1 VRPIALTASVA
12 LAVSLAT
19 CARESAGPPRH
30 AAFSVAPVLPSG
42 TSLAAFN
49 LSVDNVRLIVVRP
62 PADTVFDQTV
72 AFPANQSSLPISAD
86 IPLEQSPETFQVTI
100 QLLSGTTLLFAGTQN
115 VSVTADQ
122 VTPPA
127 QIPVTYSG
135 PGQNVATLTID
146 PPDSVLTQG
155 GTLQFRLTAKD
166 AQGVIVPTFYASWT
180 TSDTNV
186 AKVDATGV
194 LTAPLSRATVSV
206 LAHTPNNVS
215 ATTPITFAPAATAI
229 SIVSGCN
236 QGAPPGG
243 QLPQPVVVRVIAGD
257 QLGVKGV
264 AVQFTAPPG
273 GAVVPTQAVTDA
285 NGLVQTVVTLGAT
298 PGPTSLAINASGLPP
313 VTCNQTVQTSA
324 TKLAITAQPTGSVT
338 AGALFTVVVTAQD
351 ALGNTDAS
359 FAGTVTLALGAN
371 PGGTVYGP
379 QTVAAVA
386 GIATFGSVALDKA
399 GTGYTLVATSGVLTP
414 ATTTPFTVIP
424 AAPAQLVYSVQPTT
438 VGAGSPITPAVV
450 VASQDAFGNPTPSF
464 VGSVTVALG
473 ANPGSAT
480 LGGTLSHTA
489 VSGAATFADLTVNK
503 VGSGYTLVASSSGLS
518 NATSTSFNVTTVP
531 ATQLVFTTA
540 PQNVTAGSAITP
552 AVQVSAM
559 DGFGNVNTSFTGAVT
574 IALGS
579 NPGGGVLSG
588 TLTANAAAGVATF
601 SDLSINKAGSG
612 YTLAASSPG
621 LVAATSTAF
630 NVTTGA
636 ATQLAI
642 TTQPTNVT
650 AGVAIAPAVT
660 VEARDAGG
668 NVTSTFT
675 GNVTVALQANPG
687 SGILSGTL
695 TRAAV
700 AGVATFNDLS
710 LDKAA
715 NGYTLRVTSGA
726 LTAATS
732 TTFNVSAGTATT
744 LAFVTQPVSVLQG
757 APIAPPV
764 TVAVQDGFGN
774 TVPSAVNTITIS
786 IGTNPNGGTLTG
798 TTSVAA
804 VAGVASFANLSIDN
818 PGTGY
823 TLQAAATGFT
833 PVVSAAF
840 NVLPSGAGIAWI
852 NAAGGNWSNPAN
864 WSPARVPAKG
874 DTVFITLGGTYTV
887 TLDVNDT
894 VAFLTV
900 GGGAP
905 TLTASSRTLGVD
917 SGGSVAAGATVTLT
931 NSTLNGAGIL
941 ASQGT
946 LNLQNTTVNSGLS
959 NLGLLVVR
967 SNTTLNGSFTTGPVS
982 TLRVEGDASCCSAF
996 VTVANGFTNNGTI
1009 DLTAI
1014 NGASG
1019 TSAALTVTNGSL
1031 TNAAGGHINSLP
1043 GTGGARTLTAQ
1054 LANQGTVT
1062 VSAPLTINHGSAA
1075 HTNSGTIALAA
1086 NLTLNQSGVSP
1097 SFTHSGTLTI
1107 PAGDTLILNSGAFN
1121 YTGGTIGGLGA
1132 VTFSSVTLALTPAL
1146 TNDTLTLSFTNSTV
1160 NGPGTLGNAATRT
1173 LFAQNATFNGPVDN
1187 QGVLRARAGTTFNGS
1202 LTTSASSTL
1211 RVEGDAACC
1220 SAFVTVAN
1228 GFTNN
1233 GTIDLTAIN
1242 GASGTSAALTVTNGS
1257 LTNAPGGHINSL
1269 PGTGGAR
1276 TLTAQLANQ
1285 GTVTV
1290 SAPLTINH
1298 GSAAHT
1304 NSGTIA
1310 LAANLTLNQSGV
1322 SPSFTHSGTLAIPAG
1337 DTLILNSGAFNY
1349 TGGTI
1354 GGLGAITFSSVTLA
1368 LTPNLV
1374 NDTLSLSFTNSTVN
1388 GPGTLANAAT
1398 RTLFAQNATFNGP
1411 VDNQGVLRARAST
1424 TFNGS
1429 LTTSASST
1437 LRVEGDASCCSAF
1450 VTVAN
1455 GFTNNG
1461 TIDLTAINGASGTSA
1476 ALTVTN
1482 GSLTNT
1488 VGAHINSLPGTGGA
1502 RTLTAQLANQGTLT
1516 VSAPLTINHGSA
1528 AHTNSGTIALA
1539 ANLTLNQ
1546 SGVSPSFTHSGTLT
1560 IPAGDTLILNS
1571 GAFNYT
1577 GGTIGGLG
1585 AITLSSVTLALTPDL
1600 TNDTLTLSFTN
1611 STVNGPG
1618 TLANAATRTLFAQN
1632 ATFNGPVV
1640 NNGVLRARS
1649 STVFNGSLTTSV
1661 GSTLRVE
1668 GDAACCA
1675 AFVTVANGFTNNGA
1689 IDLTAINGASG
1700 TTAGLTVT
1708 SGSLT
1713 NAAGASINSLAG
1725 TGGSR
1730 TLTAQLVNLGTL
1742 AVSQPLTINH
1752 GSATHT
1758 NSGTITVAANLT
1770 VNQSGT
1776 TPSFTNGGA
1785 ISVGTGDTLTI
1796 TSGTFTQNAGTL
1808 GGAGALELSSV
1819 NPAAFNTAHSL
1830 GSIILLNTTVS
1841 FSTAQSTAATQW
1853 GITNST
1859 VNGPITFTNN
1869 AGRSLTVQGATFN
1882 TAFDNQGALTLRASS
1897 SLTGTLTTGGAS
1909 SLVVQGDAACCAAFA
1924 TIANGFTNNGT
1935 IDLTAINGASGTTAQ
1950 LTVTSGTLTNAPG
1963 AIITSSAGTGGAR
1976 TLAVALNNQGT
1987 LTVAQPLTMNLSAAV
2002 HTNGSTGVINITGGD
2017 LTLNQGGVGPS
2028 FTNLGTINL
2037 PSGRTWTVTGG
2048 AWTHSGPTLGS
2059 GGALVLSSV
2068 NPAAFNT
2075 AHTLG
2080 AITLTNT
2087 TASFALD
2094 QTTATTAFTLTN
2106 STVNGPGTLTNA
2118 SGKTLVIQGGTLNT
2132 ALINQNLVTL
2142 RGSLTLNDTVNTS
2155 PGTILRIEGDASC
2168 CAAFVTVA
2176 NGFTNRGT
2184 IALTAINGTGTTANF
2199 SVTNGTLVNA
2209 AIATIDVQ
2217 AGNGGARQL
2226 NVALDNQGTMTVSQA
2241 LTMNKGSAD
2250 IGNAGLIKLSGGD
2263 MTVTESGTRPG
2274 FGNTGTI
2281 DVGTN
2286 KLVVNGTGSF
2296 VTQGGGILRGSGT
2309 FDIATPNISF
2319 ITNGTT
2325 IVGGGPGVG
2334 TLNWVGTYLQG
2345 PDPSVFQVDVG
2356 GLATNPGVDY
2366 DQFVGTDNVTL
2377 QGGTLNVNLTG
2388 PVSGQRYVIMRLPVG
2403 KTFTG
2408 DFQVKNIDPVPKC
2421 AVGPVA
2427 NEYVI
2432 NCP

>member
-1 VRPIALTASVA
+1 MPDRPSRVRPIALTASVA

-100 QLLSGTTLLFAGTQN
+100 QLLSGTTLLFAGTQS

-135 PGQNVATLTID
+135 PGQNVASLTID

-180 TSDTNV
+180 TSDTNA

-194 LTAPLSRATVSV
+194 LTAPFARATVSV

-215 ATTPITFAPAATAI
+215 ASTPSTFAPAATAI

-257 QLGVKGV
+257 QVGVKGV

-285 NGLVQTVVTLGAT
+285 NGLAQTVVTLGST
-298 PGPTSLAINASGLPP
+298 PGPTSLSINAGGLAP

-338 AGALFTVVVTAQD
+338 AGAPFTVVVTAQD
-351 ALGNTDAS
+351 ALGNTDVS
-359 FAGTVTLALGAN
+359 FAGSVTLALGAN
-371 PGGTVYGP
+371 PGGAVFGP
-379 QTVAAVA
+379 QTVTAVA
-386 GIATFGSVALDKA
+386 GVATFGSVALDKA

-414 ATTTPFTVIP
+414 ATSAPFTV
-424 AAPAQLVYSVQPTT
+424 
-438 VGAGSPITPAVV
+438 
-450 VASQDAFGNPTPSF
+450 VA
-464 VGSVTVALG
+464 
-473 ANPGSAT
+473 
-480 LGGTLSHTA
+480 
-489 VSGAATFADLTVNK
+489 GAATQLVFTTQPPATVVAGTGFPIVVTVQDGQGNAVTTFTGSITLALGTHPAGVVLTGTTTVAATAGVATFSSFPGLTVA
-503 VGSGYTLVASSSGLS
+503 GGYTLVASSSGLQSVVS
-518 NATSTSFNVTTVP
+518 NSFTVIPAAATTL
-531 ATQLVFTTA
+531 AFTTQ
-540 PQNVTAGSAITP
+540 PSNVASGVGITP
-552 AVQVSAM
+552 AVQVAVQ
-559 DGFGNVNTSFTGAVT
+559 DNFGNTVTTATDAITVSLTVPNGAV
-574 IALGS
+574 LG
-579 NPGGGVLSG
+579 G
-588 TLTANAAAGVATF
+588 TLTRNAASGVATF
-601 SDLSINKAGSG
+601 TGLTVDKAGT
-612 YTLAASSPG
+612 YTLSAVATG
-621 LVAATSTAF
+621 LTGATSASFT
-630 NVTTGA
+630 VTTGA

-668 NVTSTFT
+668 NLTSTFT

-687 SGILSGTL
+687 TGLLSGTL

-700 AGVATFNDLS
+700 AGVATFDDLS

-732 TTFNVSAGTATT
+732 VTFNVSAGTATT

-764 TVAVQDGFGN
+764 AVAVQDGFGN
-774 TVPSAVNTITIS
+774 TVPSAVNNITMS
-786 IGTNPNGGTLTG
+786 IGTNPNAGTLSGTLT
-798 TTSVAA
+798 VAA
-804 VAGVASFANLSIDN
+804 SGGVATFSDLHIDN

-823 TLQAAATGFT
+823 TLQAAAGGFT
-833 PVVSAAF
+833 AVVSAAF

-874 DTVFITLGGTYTV
+874 DTVFIRLGGSYTV

-917 SGGSVAAGATVTLT
+917 SGGSVAAGATVPLT
-931 NSTLNGAGIL
+931 NGTLNGAGIL
-941 ASQGT
+941 VSQGT

-959 NLGLLVVR
+959 NLGLLVAR
-967 SNTTLNGSFTTGPVS
+967 SGTTLNGPFTTGPVS
-982 TLRVEGDASCCSAF
+982 TLRVEGDASCCSAA

-1019 TSAALTVTNGSL
+1019 TSAVLTVTNGSL
-1031 TNAAGGHINSLP
+1031 TNAAGAHLNSLP

-1054 LANQGTVT
+1054 LANQGTLT
-1062 VSAPLTINHGSAA
+1062 VSQPLTINHGSAA
-1075 HTNSGTIALAA
+1075 HTNSGTVALAA

-1107 PAGDTLILNSGAFN
+1107 QAGDTLILNSGAFN
-1121 YTGGTIGGLGA
+1121 YAGGAIGGLGA
-1132 VTFSSVTLALTPAL
+1132 ITFSSVTLALTPNL

-1160 NGPGTLGNAATRT
+1160 NGPGTLANAATRT
-1173 LFAQNATFNGPVDN
+1173 LFAQNTTFNGPVDN

-1211 RVEGDAACC
+1211 RVEGDASCC
-1220 SAFVTVAN
+1220 SAFVTVTN

-1276 TLTAQLANQ
+1276 TLTAQLVNQ

-1310 LAANLTLNQSGV
+1310 LAASLTLNQSGV

-1337 DTLILNSGAFNY
+1337 DTLIVNSGAFDY

-1354 GGLGAITFSSVTLA
+1354 GGLGAITFSSATLSLTPA
-1368 LTPNLV
+1368 LT
-1374 NDTLSLSFTNSTVN
+1374 NDTLALSFTNSTVN

-1398 RTLFAQNATFNGP
+1398 RTLFAQNTDFNGP
-1411 VDNQGVLRARAST
+1411 VNNQGVLQARSGT

-1429 LTTSASST
+1429 LTTSAAST
-1437 LRVEGDASCCSAF
+1437 LRVEGDAACCAAF
-1450 VTVAN
+1450 VTVTN

-1482 GSLTNT
+1482 GSLTNAT
-1488 VGAHINSLPGTGGA
+1488 GAH
-1502 RTLTAQLANQGTLT
+1502 
-1516 VSAPLTINHGSA
+1516 
-1528 AHTNSGTIALA
+1528 
-1539 ANLTLNQ
+1539 
-1546 SGVSPSFTHSGTLT
+1546 
-1560 IPAGDTLILNS
+1560 
-1571 GAFNYT
+1571 
-1577 GGTIGGLG
+1577 
-1585 AITLSSVTLALTPDL
+1585 
-1600 TNDTLTLSFTN
+1600 
-1611 STVNGPG
+1611 
-1618 TLANAATRTLFAQN
+1618 
-1632 ATFNGPVV
+1632 
-1640 NNGVLRARS
+1640 
-1649 STVFNGSLTTSV
+1649 
-1661 GSTLRVE
+1661 
-1668 GDAACCA
+1668 
-1675 AFVTVANGFTNNGA
+1675 
-1689 IDLTAINGASG
+1689 
-1700 TTAGLTVT
+1700 
-1708 SGSLT
+1708 
-1713 NAAGASINSLAG
+1713 INSLAG

-1752 GSATHT
+1752 GSAAHT

-1770 VNQSGT
+1770 VNQSGI

-1785 ISVGTGDTLTI
+1785 IGVGTGDTLTI
-1796 TSGTFTQNAGTL
+1796 TSGAFTQNAGTL
-1808 GGAGALELSSV
+1808 GGAGALALSSV

-1830 GSIILLNTTVS
+1830 GSIILLNATVS

-1869 AGRSLTVQGATFN
+1869 AGRSLTVQGATYN

-1897 SLTGTLTTGGAS
+1897 SLTGTVTTGGAS

-1935 IDLTAINGASGTTAQ
+1935 IDLTAINGTSGTTAQ

-1976 TLAVALNNQGT
+1976 TLAVALNNLGT

-2017 LTLNQGGVGPS
+2017 LTLNQGGAGPS
-2028 FTNLGTINL
+2028 FTNLGTVNL

-2048 AWTHSGPTLGS
+2048 AWTHSGPALGS

-2068 NPAAFNT
+2068 SPAAFNT

-2094 QTTATTAFTLTN
+2094 QSTATTAFTLTN

-2118 SGKTLVIQGGTLNT
+2118 AGKNLFVQGGVLNT

-2142 RGSLTLNDTVNTS
+2142 RGSVTINDTIITAPS
-2155 PGTILRIEGDASC
+2155 STLRIEGDAAC
-2168 CAAFVTVA
+2168 CAAFVRVDSA
-2176 NGFTNRGT
+2176 FTNNGT
-2184 IALTAINGTGTTANF
+2184 IELTAVNGAGTTA
-2199 SVTNGTLVNA
+2199 SLTVDSGIVVNA
-2209 AIATIDVQ
+2209 GTIDVLP
-2217 AGNGGARQL
+2217 GNGGARAL
-2226 NVALDNQGTMTVSQA
+2226 NVSLNNQGTMIVSQA
-2241 LTMNKGSAD
+2241 LTMNKSAASVV
-2250 IGNAGLIKLSGGD
+2250 NASTGAIQLAGGDLTVTLSGF
-2263 MTVTESGTRPG
+2263 RPAISN
-2274 FGNTGTI
+2274 FGTI
-2281 DVGTN
+2281 NVGTN
-2286 KLVVNGTGSF
+2286 KMVVSGTGGFTNQSA
-2296 VTQGGGILRGSGT
+2296 GT
-2309 FDIATPNISF
+2309 LMGPGTLDVATPNISF
-2319 ITNGTT
+2319 ITNGKT
-2325 IVGGGPGVG
+2325 IVGAAPGMGILTFLGTYTVGPTASIEVELGQGTPTPGVTFDQFRADSILFQSG
-2334 TLNWVGTYLQG
+2334 GILNATA
-2345 PDPSVFQVDVG
+2345 VG
-2356 GLATNPGVDY
+2356 GTVVNDYPVITTVKPITGGLQTFNIPGNCTPISSSTQY
-2366 DQFVGTDNVTL
+2366 IL
-2377 QGGTLNVNLTG
+2377 QC
-2388 PVSGQRYVIMRLPVG
+2388 R
-2403 KTFTG
+2403 
-2408 DFQVKNIDPVPKC
+2408 
-2421 AVGPVA
+2421 
-2427 NEYVI
+2427 
-2432 NCP
+2432 

>member
-1 VRPIALTASVA
+1 M
-12 LAVSLAT
+12 
-19 CARESAGPPRH
+19 
-30 AAFSVAPVLPSG
+30 
-42 TSLAAFN
+42 
-49 LSVDNVRLIVVRP
+49 
-62 PADTVFDQTV
+62 
-72 AFPANQSSLPISAD
+72 
-86 IPLEQSPETFQVTI
+86 TI
-100 QLLSGTTLLFAGTQN
+100 
-115 VSVTADQ
+115 
-122 VTPPA
+122 
-127 QIPVTYSG
+127 
-135 PGQNVATLTID
+135 
-146 PPDSVLTQG
+146 
-155 GTLQFRLTAKD
+155 
-166 AQGVIVPTFYASWT
+166 
-180 TSDTNV
+180 
-186 AKVDATGV
+186 
-194 LTAPLSRATVSV
+194 
-206 LAHTPNNVS
+206 
-215 ATTPITFAPAATAI
+215 
-229 SIVSGCN
+229 
-236 QGAPPGG
+236 
-243 QLPQPVVVRVIAGD
+243 
-257 QLGVKGV
+257 
-264 AVQFTAPPG
+264 
-273 GAVVPTQAVTDA
+273 
-285 NGLVQTVVTLGAT
+285 
-298 PGPTSLAINASGLPP
+298 
-313 VTCNQTVQTSA
+313 
-324 TKLAITAQPTGSVT
+324 
-338 AGALFTVVVTAQD
+338 
-351 ALGNTDAS
+351 
-359 FAGTVTLALGAN
+359 
-371 PGGTVYGP
+371 
-379 QTVAAVA
+379 
-386 GIATFGSVALDKA
+386 
-399 GTGYTLVATSGVLTP
+399 
-414 ATTTPFTVIP
+414 
-424 AAPAQLVYSVQPTT
+424 
-438 VGAGSPITPAVV
+438 
-450 VASQDAFGNPTPSF
+450 
-464 VGSVTVALG
+464 
-473 ANPGSAT
+473 
-480 LGGTLSHTA
+480 
-489 VSGAATFADLTVNK
+489 
-503 VGSGYTLVASSSGLS
+503 
-518 NATSTSFNVTTVP
+518 
-531 ATQLVFTTA
+531 
-540 PQNVTAGSAITP
+540 
-552 AVQVSAM
+552 
-559 DGFGNVNTSFTGAVT
+559 
-574 IALGS
+574 
-579 NPGGGVLSG
+579 
-588 TLTANAAAGVATF
+588 
-601 SDLSINKAGSG
+601 
-612 YTLAASSPG
+612 
-621 LVAATSTAF
+621 
-630 NVTTGA
+630 
-636 ATQLAI
+636 
-642 TTQPTNVT
+642 
-650 AGVAIAPAVT
+650 
-660 VEARDAGG
+660 
-668 NVTSTFT
+668 
-675 GNVTVALQANPG
+675 ALQANPG
-687 SGILSGTL
+687 SGVLSGTL
-695 TRAAV
+695 TQAAV

-732 TTFNVSAGTATT
+732 VTFNVSAGTATT

-764 TVAVQDGFGN
+764 AVAVQDGFGN
-774 TVPSAVNTITIS
+774 TVPSAANNITMS
-786 IGTNPNGGTLTG
+786 IGTNPNAGTLSGTLT
-798 TTSVAA
+798 VAA
-804 VAGVASFANLSIDN
+804 SGGVATFSDLHIDN

-823 TLQAAATGFT
+823 TLQAAAGGFT
-833 PVVSAAF
+833 AVVSAAF

-874 DTVFITLGGTYTV
+874 DTVFITLGGSYTV

-931 NSTLNGAGIL
+931 NSTLNGTGIL

-959 NLGLLVVR
+959 NLGLLVAR
-967 SNTTLNGSFTTGPVS
+967 SGTTLNGPFTTGPVS
-982 TLRVEGDASCCSAF
+982 TLRVEGDASCCSAA

-1019 TSAALTVTNGSL
+1019 TSAVLTVTNGSL
-1031 TNAAGGHINSLP
+1031 TNAAGAHINSLP

-1054 LANQGTVT
+1054 LANQGTLT
-1062 VSAPLTINHGSAA
+1062 VSQPLTINHGSAA
-1075 HTNSGTIALAA
+1075 HTNSGTVALAA

-1107 PAGDTLILNSGAFN
+1107 QAGDTLILNSGAFN
-1121 YTGGTIGGLGA
+1121 YAGGAIGGLGA
-1132 VTFSSVTLALTPAL
+1132 ITFSSVTLALTPNL

-1160 NGPGTLGNAATRT
+1160 NGPGTLANAATRT
-1173 LFAQNATFNGPVDN
+1173 LFAQNTTFNGPVDN

-1211 RVEGDAACC
+1211 RVEGDASCC
-1220 SAFVTVAN
+1220 SAFVTVTN

-1337 DTLILNSGAFNY
+1337 DTLILNSGAFSY

-1368 LTPNLV
+1368 LTPDLV
-1374 NDTLSLSFTNSTVN
+1374 NDTLTLSFTNSTVN

-1398 RTLFAQNATFNGP
+1398 RTLFAQNTDFNGP
-1411 VDNQGVLRARAST
+1411 VNNQGVLQARSGT

-1429 LTTSASST
+1429 LTTSAAST
-1437 LRVEGDASCCSAF
+1437 LRVEGDAACCAAF
-1450 VTVAN
+1450 VTVTN

-1482 GSLTNT
+1482 GSLTNAT
-1488 VGAHINSLPGTGGA
+1488 GAHINSLPGTGGA
-1502 RTLTAQLANQGTLT
+1502 RTLTAQLANQGTVT

-1585 AITLSSVTLALTPDL
+1585 AITFSSVTLALTPDL
-1600 TNDTLTLSFTN
+1600 VNDTLSLSFTN

-1618 TLANAATRTLFAQN
+1618 TLGNAATRTLFAQN
-1632 ATFNGPVV
+1632 TTFNGPVV
-1640 NNGVLRARS
+1640 NQGVLRARS
-1649 STVFNGSLTTSV
+1649 STVFTGSLTTSV

-1700 TTAGLTVT
+1700 TSAGLTVT

-1752 GSATHT
+1752 GSAAHT

-1770 VNQSGT
+1770 VNQSGI

-1796 TSGTFTQNAGTL
+1796 TSGAFTQNAGTL
-1808 GGAGALELSSV
+1808 GGAGALALSSV

-1830 GSIILLNTTVS
+1830 GSIILLNATVS

-1869 AGRSLTVQGATFN
+1869 AGRSLTVQGATYN

-1897 SLTGTLTTGGAS
+1897 SLTGTVTTGGAS

-1935 IDLTAINGASGTTAQ
+1935 IDLTAINGTSGTTAQ

-1976 TLAVALNNQGT
+1976 TLAVALNNLGT

-2017 LTLNQGGVGPS
+2017 LTLNQGGAGPS
-2028 FTNLGTINL
+2028 FTNLGTVNL

-2048 AWTHSGPTLGS
+2048 AWTHSGPALGS

-2068 NPAAFNT
+2068 SPAAFNT

-2094 QTTATTAFTLTN
+2094 QSTATTAFTLTN

-2118 SGKTLVIQGGTLNT
+2118 AGKNLFVQGGVLNT

-2142 RGSLTLNDTVNTS
+2142 RGSVTINDTIITAPS
-2155 PGTILRIEGDASC
+2155 STLRIEGDAAC
-2168 CAAFVTVA
+2168 CAAFVRVDSA
-2176 NGFTNRGT
+2176 FTNNGT
-2184 IALTAINGTGTTANF
+2184 IELTAVNGAGTTA
-2199 SVTNGTLVNA
+2199 SLTVDSGIVVNA
-2209 AIATIDVQ
+2209 GTIDVLP
-2217 AGNGGARQL
+2217 GNGGARAL
-2226 NVALDNQGTMTVSQA
+2226 NVSLNNQGTMIVSQA
-2241 LTMNKGSAD
+2241 LTMNKSAASVV
-2250 IGNAGLIKLSGGD
+2250 NASTGAIQLAGGDLTVTLSGF
-2263 MTVTESGTRPG
+2263 RPAISN
-2274 FGNTGTI
+2274 FGTI
-2281 DVGTN
+2281 NVGTN
-2286 KLVVNGTGSF
+2286 KMVVSGTGGFTNQSAG
-2296 VTQGGGILRGSGT
+2296 TLMGSGT
-2309 FDIATPNISF
+2309 FDVATPNISF

-2325 IVGGGPGVG
+2325 IVGASPGVG

-2356 GLATNPGVDY
+2356 GLGTKPGVDY

-2388 PVSGQRYVIMRLPVG
+2388 PVSGQTYVIMQLPAG
-2403 KTFTG
+2403 KTFSG

-2421 AVGPVA
+2421 VVGPSGNQYLIV
-2427 NEYVI
+2427 
-2432 NCP
+2432 CP

>member
-1 VRPIALTASVA
+1 MPDRAHRVRPIALAASLT

-19 CARESAGPPRH
+19 CARESAGPQRH

-49 LSVDNVRLIVVRP
+49 LSIDNVRLIVVRP
-62 PADTVFDQTV
+62 PADTVFDQTF

-115 VSVTADQ
+115 VSVAADQ

-135 PGQNVATLTID
+135 PGQNVASLTID

-180 TSDTNV
+180 TSDTNA

-194 LTAPLSRATVSV
+194 LTAPFARATVSV

-215 ATTPITFAPAATAI
+215 ASTPITFAPAATAI

-257 QLGVKGV
+257 QVGVKGV

-285 NGLVQTVVTLGAT
+285 NGLAQTVVTLGST
-298 PGPTSLAINASGLPP
+298 PGPTSLSISASGLTP

-338 AGALFTVVVTAQD
+338 AGAPFTVVVTVQD
-351 ALGNTDAS
+351 ALGNTDVS
-359 FAGTVTLALGAN
+359 FTGSVTLALGAN
-371 PGGTVYGP
+371 PGGAVFGP
-379 QTVAAVA
+379 QTVTAVA
-386 GIATFGSVALDKA
+386 GVATFGSVALDKA
-399 GTGYTLVATSGVLTP
+399 GTGYTLVATSGTLTA
-414 ATTTPFTVIP
+414 ATSTPFTVVP
-424 AAPAQLVYSVQPTT
+424 GVVTQLAFTLQPPTT
-438 VGAGSPITPAVV
+438 VVAGTGFSIVV
-450 VASQDAFGNPTPSF
+450 TAQDGQGNTATSF
-464 VGSVTVALG
+464 TGSVTLALG
-473 ANPGSAT
+473 THPAGVVLT
-480 LGGTLSHTA
+480 GTTTVSA
-489 VSGAATFADLTVNK
+489 VSGVATFSNFGGLTVA
-503 VGSGYTLVASSSGLS
+503 GGYTLVASSSGLQSVVS
-518 NATSTSFNVTTVP
+518 NSFTVIPAAATTL
-531 ATQLVFTTA
+531 AFTTQ
-540 PQNVTAGSAITP
+540 PSNVASGVGITP
-552 AVQVSAM
+552 AVQVAVQ
-559 DGFGNVNTSFTGAVT
+559 DNFGNTVTTATDAITVSLTVPNGAV
-574 IALGS
+574 LG
-579 NPGGGVLSG
+579 G
-588 TLTANAAAGVATF
+588 TLTRNAASGVATF
-601 SDLSINKAGSG
+601 TGLTVDKAGT
-612 YTLAASSPG
+612 YTLSAVATG
-621 LVAATSTAF
+621 LTGATSASFT
-630 NVTTGA
+630 VTTGA

-642 TTQPTNVT
+642 TTQPTNMT

-668 NVTSTFT
+668 NLTSTFS
-675 GNVTVALQANPG
+675 GNVTIALQANPG
-687 SGILSGTL
+687 SGVLSGTL
-695 TRAAV
+695 TQAAV

-732 TTFNVSAGTATT
+732 VTFNVSAGTATT

-764 TVAVQDGFGN
+764 AVAVQDGFGN
-774 TVPSAVNTITIS
+774 TVPSAANNITMS
-786 IGTNPNGGTLTG
+786 IGTNPNAGTLSGTLT
-798 TTSVAA
+798 VAA
-804 VAGVASFANLSIDN
+804 SGGVATFSDLHIDN

-823 TLQAAATGFT
+823 TLQAAAGGFT
-833 PVVSAAF
+833 AVVSAAF

-874 DTVFITLGGTYTV
+874 DTVFIRLGGSYTV

-917 SGGSVAAGATVTLT
+917 SGGSVAAGATVPLT
-931 NSTLNGAGIL
+931 NSTLNGTGIL

-959 NLGLLVVR
+959 NPGLLVAR
-967 SNTTLNGSFTTGPVS
+967 SGTTLNGPFTTGPVS
-982 TLRVEGDASCCSAF
+982 TLRVEGDASCCSAA

-1019 TSAALTVTNGSL
+1019 TSAVLTVTNGSL
-1031 TNAAGGHINSLP
+1031 TNAAGAHLNSLP

-1054 LANQGTVT
+1054 LANQGTLT
-1062 VSAPLTINHGSAA
+1062 VSQPLTINHGSAA
-1075 HTNSGTIALAA
+1075 HTNSGTVALAA

-1107 PAGDTLILNSGAFN
+1107 QAGDTLILNSGAFN

-1132 VTFSSVTLALTPAL
+1132 ITFSSATLALTPNL

-1160 NGPGTLGNAATRT
+1160 NGPGTLANAATRT
-1173 LFAQNATFNGPVDN
+1173 LFAQNTTFNGPVDN

-1211 RVEGDAACC
+1211 RVEGDASCC
-1220 SAFVTVAN
+1220 SAFVTVTN

-1337 DTLILNSGAFNY
+1337 DTLILNSGAFSY

-1368 LTPNLV
+1368 LTPDLV
-1374 NDTLSLSFTNSTVN
+1374 NDTLTLSFTNSTVN

-1398 RTLFAQNATFNGP
+1398 RTLFAQNTDLKGP
-1411 VDNQGVLRARAST
+1411 VNNQGVLQARSGT

-1429 LTTSASST
+1429 LTTSAAST
-1437 LRVEGDASCCSAF
+1437 LRVEGDAACCAAF
-1450 VTVAN
+1450 VTVTN

-1482 GSLTNT
+1482 GSLTNATGAHINSLAGTGGARTLTAQLANQGT
-1488 VGAHINSLPGTGGA
+1488 VTVSAPLTINHGSAAHTNSGTIALAASLTLNQSGVSPSFTHSGTLAIPAGDTLILNSGAFSYTGGTIGGLGAITFSSVTLALTPDLVNDTLTLSFTNSTVNGPGTLANAATRALFAQNTDFNRPVNNQGVLQARSATTFNGSLTTSAASTLRVEGDAACCAAFVTVTNGFTNNGTIDLTAINGASGTSAALTVTNGSLTNATGAHINSLPGTGGA
-1502 RTLTAQLANQGTLT
+1502 RTLTAQLANQGTVT

-1539 ANLTLNQ
+1539 ANLT
-1546 SGVSPSFTHSGTLT
+1546 
-1560 IPAGDTLILNS
+1560 
-1571 GAFNYT
+1571 
-1577 GGTIGGLG
+1577 
-1585 AITLSSVTLALTPDL
+1585 
-1600 TNDTLTLSFTN
+1600 
-1611 STVNGPG
+1611 
-1618 TLANAATRTLFAQN
+1618 
-1632 ATFNGPVV
+1632 
-1640 NNGVLRARS
+1640 
-1649 STVFNGSLTTSV
+1649 
-1661 GSTLRVE
+1661 
-1668 GDAACCA
+1668 
-1675 AFVTVANGFTNNGA
+1675 
-1689 IDLTAINGASG
+1689 
-1700 TTAGLTVT
+1700 
-1708 SGSLT
+1708 
-1713 NAAGASINSLAG
+1713 
-1725 TGGSR
+1725 
-1730 TLTAQLVNLGTL
+1730 
-1742 AVSQPLTINH
+1742 
-1752 GSATHT
+1752 
-1758 NSGTITVAANLT
+1758 
-1770 VNQSGT
+1770 VNQSGI

-1796 TSGTFTQNAGTL
+1796 TSGAFTQNAGTL
-1808 GGAGALELSSV
+1808 GGAGALALSSV

-1830 GSIILLNTTVS
+1830 GSIILLNATVS

-1869 AGRSLTVQGATFN
+1869 AGRSLTMQGATFN

-1897 SLTGTLTTGGAS
+1897 SLTGTVTTGGAS

-1935 IDLTAINGASGTTAQ
+1935 IDLTAINGTSGTTAQ

-1976 TLAVALNNQGT
+1976 TLAVALNNLGT

-2017 LTLNQGGVGPS
+2017 LTLNQGGAGPS
-2028 FTNLGTINL
+2028 FTNLGT
-2037 PSGRTWTVTGG
+2037 
-2048 AWTHSGPTLGS
+2048 
-2059 GGALVLSSV
+2059 V
-2068 NPAAFNT
+2068 N
-2075 AHTLG
+2075 
-2080 AITLTNT
+2080 
-2087 TASFALD
+2087 
-2094 QTTATTAFTLTN
+2094 
-2106 STVNGPGTLTNA
+2106 
-2118 SGKTLVIQGGTLNT
+2118 
-2132 ALINQNLVTL
+2132 
-2142 RGSLTLNDTVNTS
+2142 
-2155 PGTILRIEGDASC
+2155 
-2168 CAAFVTVA
+2168 
-2176 NGFTNRGT
+2176 
-2184 IALTAINGTGTTANF
+2184 
-2199 SVTNGTLVNA
+2199 
-2209 AIATIDVQ
+2209 
-2217 AGNGGARQL
+2217 
-2226 NVALDNQGTMTVSQA
+2226 
-2241 LTMNKGSAD
+2241 
-2250 IGNAGLIKLSGGD
+2250 
-2263 MTVTESGTRPG
+2263 
-2274 FGNTGTI
+2274 
-2281 DVGTN
+2281 
-2286 KLVVNGTGSF
+2286 
-2296 VTQGGGILRGSGT
+2296 
-2309 FDIATPNISF
+2309 
-2319 ITNGTT
+2319 
-2325 IVGGGPGVG
+2325 
-2334 TLNWVGTYLQG
+2334 
-2345 PDPSVFQVDVG
+2345 
-2356 GLATNPGVDY
+2356 
-2366 DQFVGTDNVTL
+2366 
-2377 QGGTLNVNLTG
+2377 
-2388 PVSGQRYVIMRLPVG
+2388 
-2403 KTFTG
+2403 
-2408 DFQVKNIDPVPKC
+2408 
-2421 AVGPVA
+2421 
-2427 NEYVI
+2427 
-2432 NCP
+2432 

>member
-1 VRPIALTASVA
+1 MPDRPSRVRPIALTASVA

-100 QLLSGTTLLFAGTQN
+100 QLLSGTTLLFAGTQS

-135 PGQNVATLTID
+135 PGQNVASLTID

-180 TSDTNV
+180 TSDTNA

-194 LTAPLSRATVSV
+194 LTAPFARATVSV

-215 ATTPITFAPAATAI
+215 ASTPITFAPAATAI

-257 QLGVKGV
+257 QVGVKGV

-285 NGLVQTVVTLGAT
+285 NGLAQTVVTLGST
-298 PGPTSLAINASGLPP
+298 PGPTSLSISASGLTP

-338 AGALFTVVVTAQD
+338 AGAPFTVVVTVQD
-351 ALGNTDAS
+351 ALGNTDVS
-359 FAGTVTLALGAN
+359 FTGSVTLALGAN
-371 PGGTVYGP
+371 PGG
-379 QTVAAVA
+379 
-386 GIATFGSVALDKA
+386 ATFGSVALDKA

-414 ATTTPFTVIP
+414 ATSAPFTV
-424 AAPAQLVYSVQPTT
+424 
-438 VGAGSPITPAVV
+438 
-450 VASQDAFGNPTPSF
+450 VA
-464 VGSVTVALG
+464 
-473 ANPGSAT
+473 
-480 LGGTLSHTA
+480 
-489 VSGAATFADLTVNK
+489 GAATQLVFTTQPPATVVAGTGFPIVVTVQDGQGNAVTTFTGSITLALGTHPAGVVLTGTTTVAATAGVATFSNFGGLTVA
-503 VGSGYTLVASSSGLS
+503 GGYTLVASSSGLQSVVS
-518 NATSTSFNVTTVP
+518 NSLTVIPAAATTLP
-531 ATQLVFTTA
+531 FTTQ
-540 PQNVTAGSAITP
+540 PSNVASGVGITP
-552 AVQVSAM
+552 AVQVAVQ
-559 DGFGNVNTSFTGAVT
+559 DNFGNTVTTATDAITVSLTVPNGAV
-574 IALGS
+574 LG
-579 NPGGGVLSG
+579 G
-588 TLTANAAAGVATF
+588 TLTRNAASGVATF
-601 SDLSINKAGSG
+601 TGLTVDKAGT
-612 YTLAASSPG
+612 YTLSAVATG
-621 LVAATSTAF
+621 LTGATSASFT
-630 NVTTGA
+630 VTTGA

-668 NVTSTFT
+668 NLTSTFT

-687 SGILSGTL
+687 TGLLSGTL

-700 AGVATFNDLS
+700 AGVATFDDLS

-732 TTFNVSAGTATT
+732 VTFNVSAGTATT

-764 TVAVQDGFGN
+764 AVAVQDGFGN
-774 TVPSAVNTITIS
+774 TVPSAVNNITMS
-786 IGTNPNGGTLTG
+786 IGTNPNAGTLSGTLT
-798 TTSVAA
+798 VAA
-804 VAGVASFANLSIDN
+804 SGGVATFSDLHIDN

-823 TLQAAATGFT
+823 TLQAAAGGFT
-833 PVVSAAF
+833 AVVSAAF

-887 TLDVNDT
+887 TLDVSDT

-900 GGGAP
+900 GGGTP
-905 TLTASSRTLGVD
+905 TLTASSRILGVD
-917 SGGSVAAGATVTLT
+917 SGGSVAAGATLTLT
-931 NSTLNGAGIL
+931 NGTLNGAGIL
-941 ASQGT
+941 VSQGT

-959 NLGLLVVR
+959 NLGLLVAR
-967 SNTTLNGSFTTGPVS
+967 SGTTLNGPFTTGPVS
-982 TLRVEGDASCCSAF
+982 TLRVEGDASCCSAA

-1019 TSAALTVTNGSL
+1019 TSAVLTVTNGSL
-1031 TNAAGGHINSLP
+1031 TNAAGAHINSLP

-1054 LANQGTVT
+1054 LANQGTLT
-1062 VSAPLTINHGSAA
+1062 VSQPLTINHGSAA
-1075 HTNSGTIALAA
+1075 HTNSGTVALAA

-1107 PAGDTLILNSGAFN
+1107 QAGDTLILNSGAFN
-1121 YTGGTIGGLGA
+1121 YAGGAIGGLGA
-1132 VTFSSVTLALTPAL
+1132 ITFSSVTLALTPNL

-1160 NGPGTLGNAATRT
+1160 NGPGTLANAATRT
-1173 LFAQNATFNGPVDN
+1173 LFAQNTTFNGPVDN

-1211 RVEGDAACC
+1211 RVEGDASCC
-1220 SAFVTVAN
+1220 SAFVTVTN

-1276 TLTAQLANQ
+1276 TLTAQLAKQ

-1304 NSGTIA
+1304 NSGTI
-1310 LAANLTLNQSGV
+1310 
-1322 SPSFTHSGTLAIPAG
+1322 
-1337 DTLILNSGAFNY
+1337 
-1349 TGGTI
+1349 
-1354 GGLGAITFSSVTLA
+1354 
-1368 LTPNLV
+1368 
-1374 NDTLSLSFTNSTVN
+1374 
-1388 GPGTLANAAT
+1388 
-1398 RTLFAQNATFNGP
+1398 
-1411 VDNQGVLRARAST
+1411 
-1424 TFNGS
+1424 
-1429 LTTSASST
+1429 
-1437 LRVEGDASCCSAF
+1437 
-1450 VTVAN
+1450 
-1455 GFTNNG
+1455 
-1461 TIDLTAINGASGTSA
+1461 
-1476 ALTVTN
+1476 
-1482 GSLTNT
+1482 
-1488 VGAHINSLPGTGGA
+1488 
-1502 RTLTAQLANQGTLT
+1502 
-1516 VSAPLTINHGSA
+1516 
-1528 AHTNSGTIALA
+1528 
-1539 ANLTLNQ
+1539 
-1546 SGVSPSFTHSGTLT
+1546 
-1560 IPAGDTLILNS
+1560 
-1571 GAFNYT
+1571 
-1577 GGTIGGLG
+1577 
-1585 AITLSSVTLALTPDL
+1585 
-1600 TNDTLTLSFTN
+1600 
-1611 STVNGPG
+1611 
-1618 TLANAATRTLFAQN
+1618 
-1632 ATFNGPVV
+1632 
-1640 NNGVLRARS
+1640 
-1649 STVFNGSLTTSV
+1649 
-1661 GSTLRVE
+1661 
-1668 GDAACCA
+1668 
-1675 AFVTVANGFTNNGA
+1675 
-1689 IDLTAINGASG
+1689 
-1700 TTAGLTVT
+1700 
-1708 SGSLT
+1708 
-1713 NAAGASINSLAG
+1713 
-1725 TGGSR
+1725 
-1730 TLTAQLVNLGTL
+1730 
-1742 AVSQPLTINH
+1742 
-1752 GSATHT
+1752 
-1758 NSGTITVAANLT
+1758 TVAANLT
-1770 VNQSGT
+1770 VNQSGI

-1796 TSGTFTQNAGTL
+1796 TSGAFTQNAGTL
-1808 GGAGALELSSV
+1808 GGAGALALSSV

-1830 GSIILLNTTVS
+1830 GSIILLNATVS

-1869 AGRSLTVQGATFN
+1869 AGRSLTVQGATYN

-1897 SLTGTLTTGGAS
+1897 SLTGTVTTGGAS

-1935 IDLTAINGASGTTAQ
+1935 IDLTAINGTSGTTAQ

-1976 TLAVALNNQGT
+1976 TLAVAPINLGT
-1987 LTVAQPLTMNLSAAV
+1987 LTAAQPPTMSLSAAV
-2002 HTNGSTGVINITGGD
+2002 HTSGSTGVINGTGGD
-2017 LTLNQGGVGPS
+2017 LTLNQGGAGPS
-2028 FTNLGTINL
+2028 FTNLGTVNL

-2048 AWTHSGPTLGS
+2048 AWTHSGPALGS

-2068 NPAAFNT
+2068 SPAAFNT

-2094 QTTATTAFTLTN
+2094 QSTATTAFTLTN

-2118 SGKTLVIQGGTLNT
+2118 AGKNLFVQGGVLNT

-2142 RGSLTLNDTVNTS
+2142 RGSVTINDTIITAPS
-2155 PGTILRIEGDASC
+2155 STLRIEGDAAC
-2168 CAAFVTVA
+2168 CAAFVRVDSA
-2176 NGFTNRGT
+2176 FTNNGT
-2184 IALTAINGTGTTANF
+2184 IELTAVNGAGTTA
-2199 SVTNGTLVNA
+2199 SLTVDSGIVVNA
-2209 AIATIDVQ
+2209 GTIDVLP
-2217 AGNGGARQL
+2217 GNGGARAL
-2226 NVALDNQGTMTVSQA
+2226 NVSLNNQGTMIVSQA
-2241 LTMNKGSAD
+2241 LTMNKSAASVV
-2250 IGNAGLIKLSGGD
+2250 NASTGAIQLAGGDLTVTLSGF
-2263 MTVTESGTRPG
+2263 RPAISN
-2274 FGNTGTI
+2274 FGTI
-2281 DVGTN
+2281 NVGTN
-2286 KLVVNGTGSF
+2286 KMVVSGTGGFTNQSAG
-2296 VTQGGGILRGSGT
+2296 TLMGSGT
-2309 FDIATPNISF
+2309 FDVATPNISF

-2325 IVGGGPGVG
+2325 IVGASPGVG

-2356 GLATNPGVDY
+2356 GLGTKPGVDY

-2388 PVSGQRYVIMRLPVG
+2388 PVSGQTYVIMQLPAG

-2421 AVGPVA
+2421 AVGPSGNQYLIV
-2427 NEYVI
+2427 
-2432 NCP
+2432 CP